1 MLVTHA
7 QPFGLLGSGLSF
19 STLSGLA
26 WEIPRIHPVL
36 TSRLEE
42 MMDIAYAAGLFD
54 GEGMVRIARYKIPN
68 SINTRYQVI
77 TMIGM
82 THEPVIR
89 ALCETFGGSVHCNDH
104 SKRNAKHRPQWCWYL
119 SSRKA
124 SEFLAA
130 IRPFLIVKA
139 AEVDIA
145 TALQFNIDEY
155 KFRLG
160 NRFTLHE
167 RRDEIFA
174 WRESAYHRLMEL
186 KRPHLPLL
194 KSDPSDS
201 MQRNAD

>member
-1 MLVTHA
+1 
-7 QPFGLLGSGLSF
+7 
-19 STLSGLA
+19 
-26 WEIPRIHPVL
+26 
-36 TSRLEE
+36 
-42 MMDIAYAAGLFD
+42 MDIAYAAGLFD

-89 ALCETFGGSVHCNDH
+89 ALCKAFGGSVHCNDH

-119 SSRKA
+119 SSRMA
-124 SEFLAA
+124 LAFLQS
-130 IRPFLIVKA
+130 IRPHLIVKA
-139 AEVDIA
+139 GEADIA
-145 TALQFNIDEY
+145 IALQSNIDEF
-155 KFRLG
+155 KFKLG
-160 NRFTLHE
+160 NRFNLHE

-174 WRESAYHRLMEL
+174 WREARYRELMVL

-201 MQRNAD
+201 VERNAL